1 MAALVIVIDIS
12 LSSLSVL
19 KVVTVLVPQA
29 ETWAM
34 PVSSPLCRLI
44 LINYPESQNIL
55 WSSNILHLAIYLSM
69 KYFRL
74 DKNLGA
80 QDFKTVE
87 KSPAQLPSLTGV
99 QLSAAGLVMPAQC
112 TLGNFWNPNR
122 HFKVRLLENMRVMY
136 AWVSIVQCVSPG
148 GGGWEGR

>member
-1 MAALVIVIDIS
+1 M
-12 LSSLSVL
+12 
-19 KVVTVLVPQA
+19 TVLVPQA
-29 ETWAM
+29 GTWAM

-69 KYFRL
+69 KYFHL

-80 QDFKTVE
+80 QGFKTVE
-87 KSPAQLPSLTGV
+87 KSPAQLPRPVGRSAFCGWSSLC
-99 QLSAAGLVMPAQC
+99 QLSVLWETFGTQTDILKFGV
-112 TLGNFWNPNR
+112 
-122 HFKVRLLENMRVMY
+122 LENMRMMY
-136 AWVSIVQCVSPG
+136 AWVSIVQCVSPS

>member
-1 MAALVIVIDIS
+1 MAALVIVINIS
-12 LSSLSVL
+12 LSLLSVL

-29 ETWAM
+29 KTWAM

-69 KYFRL
+69 KYFCL

-87 KSPAQLPSLTGV
+87 KSPV

-122 HFKVRLLENMRVMY
+122 HFKTRVLEKLRVMY
-136 AWVSIVQCVSPG
+136 AWVSTVQCVSPG